1 MSYEI
6 KLDSTFQNGF
16 DKVIP
21 SGTTQACLCP
31 IFSLLFSEIHI
42 GVTTY
47 SIWIFIIFH
56 KVFPTHLQLVFK
68 ELNSFQLNH
77 EIKNINHLY
86 QPLQTVEMFSILN
99 NWK

>member
-1 MSYEI
+1 
-6 KLDSTFQNGF
+6 
-16 DKVIP
+16 
-21 SGTTQACLCP
+21 
-31 IFSLLFSEIHI
+31 
-42 GVTTY
+42 
-47 SIWIFIIFH
+47 
-56 KVFPTHLQLVFK
+56 LQLVFK